1 MRSVNKVILIGNLG
15 KDAETK
21 YTPSNKAVANFSLA
35 TSRRVKDGDGWRD
48 ETTWINVVLWNA
60 EKVAEFLKKGKQ
72 VYIEGRLQT
81 RSYESHGEKKYVTE
95 VIAEELILLGGGEV
109 KDVSPEMTRRGQA
122 SGQPASRPAPSA
134 SAFTDEDVPF

>member
-21 YTPSNKAVANFSLA
+21 YTASNKAVANFSVA
-35 TSRRVKDGDGWRD
+35 TSRRVKDGNDAWRD

-60 EKVAEFLKKGKQ
+60 EKVADFLKKGKQ
-72 VYIEGRLQT
+72 VYIEGRIQT

-95 VIAEELILLGGGEV
+95 VVAEELILLGGGES
-109 KDVSPEMTRRGQA
+109 KDAAPETTGQCKSQARPRGVA
-122 SGQPASRPAPSA
+122 RPPIS
-134 SAFTDEDVPF
+134 DEDVPF

>member
-1 MRSVNKVILIGNLG
+1 MAERSVNRCTLLGRLG
-15 KDAETK
+15 KDADTK

-72 VYIEGRLQT
+72 VYIEGRIQT

-95 VIAEELILLGGGEV
+95 VVAEELILLGGGE
-109 KDVSPEMTRRGQA
+109 A
-122 SGQPASRPAPSA
+122 SAEKNHHAAPSA
-134 SAFTDEDVPF
+134 GRTSATDDDIPF

>member
-15 KDAETK
+15 KDAEVK
-21 YTPSNKAVANFSLA
+21 YTASQKAVANFSLA

-48 ETTWINVVLWNA
+48 ETTWINVVLWNV
-60 EKVAEFLKKGKQ
+60 EKVADFLKKGKQ

-95 VIAEELILLGGGEV
+95 VVAEELILLGGDRDGTKE
-109 KDVSPEMTRRGQA
+109 
-122 SGQPASRPAPSA
+122 A
-134 SAFTDEDVPF
+134 SAPGTRQLPSGGTIGSDDVPF

>member
-21 YTPSNKAVANFSLA
+21 YTASNKAVANFSVA
-35 TSRRVKDGDGWRD
+35 TSRRVKDGNDAWRD

-60 EKVAEFLKKGKQ
+60 EKVADFLKKGKQ
-72 VYIEGRLQT
+72 VYIEGRIQT

-95 VIAEELILLGGGEV
+95 VVAEELILLGGGES
-109 KDVSPEMTRRGQA
+109 KDAAPETMRQCKSQARPRGVA
-122 SGQPASRPAPSA
+122 RPPIS
-134 SAFTDEDVPF
+134 DEDVPF